1 MTSFSQSKCF
11 ISAQL
16 CYCIIRVW
24 HRHLNFLYFVTNH
37 SMWDPFHKTFSS
49 QVTDLKAKLMQLTL
63 AVKNIFNT
71 SFKISFLLSIGTYV
85 RPDELERHNCHQCV
99 QMLWLFFQYL
109 AFYNNE
115 NLPKVMKYLLQFCQI
130 LNSYSRNG
138 QKPFKVLPKWR
149 NFAKSGHTEGASKDL
164 VPSIARIAKGI
175 CNNITSDL

>member
-1 MTSFSQSKCF
+1 MVLHSLTSDFLHRIRLRTGLELVKG
-11 ISAQL
+11 AQCDKMAL
-16 CYCIIRVW
+16 
-24 HRHLNFLYFVTNH
+24 
-37 SMWDPFHKTFSS
+37 
-49 QVTDLKAKLMQLTL
+49 
-63 AVKNIFNT
+63 
-71 SFKISFLLSIGTYV
+71 
-85 RPDELERHNCHQCV
+85 
-99 QMLWLFFQYL
+99 LFFQYL

-164 VPSIARIAKGI
+164 VPNIARIAKGI